1 MSSTTP
7 GFVCAHHHLYSSLAR
22 GMPAP
27 LETPT
32 NFLSVLK
39 NVWWRLDAAL
49 DLEMIYWSAKLGA
62 VEALM
67 SGTTCIIDH
76 HESPKAIEGSLAAI
90 QRACT
95 EVGVRVNVAYGV
107 TDRWRDDGSQRDTV
121 DPSSP
126 MTNGAR
132 LGLQE
137 NRRALETGHAAMV
150 GVHAA
155 FTTSDETLDAAAAL
169 AKEFGVGVH
178 IHVAEGPDDA
188 DAAKRIAHLATDR
201 WLIIHGVHLREPLP
215 GVLVHNPRSNMNNA
229 VGYAHPQK
237 SQMPVALG
245 TDGIGADMPEEARV
259 AFARLRESTLTSSA
273 DVVERWIETSR
284 DLFPSSR
291 NDVVTWN
298 YDHADSIWHL
308 VYTPGTRPTK
318 VVVDGRTV
326 LDDGRP
332 TLVDL
337 DEVRHEASRHAHR
350 LHERLAAA

>member
-1 MSSTTP
+1 
-7 GFVCAHHHLYSSLAR
+7 
-22 GMPAP
+22 MPAP
-27 LETPT
+27 VQTPT

-76 HESPKAIEGSLAAI
+76 HESPRAIEGSLETI
-90 QRACT
+90 RRACT

-107 TDRWRDDGSQRDTV
+107 TDRWRDDGSSLDIV

-126 MTNGAR
+126 MTTGAR
-132 LGLQE
+132 LGLAE
-137 NRRALETGHAAMV
+137 NRRALESGDAAMV

-155 FTTSDETLDAAAAL
+155 FTTCDETLQAAADL
-169 AKEFGVGVH
+169 ANEFGVGVH
-178 IHVAEGPDDA
+178 IHVAEGSDDA
-188 DAAKRIAHLATDR
+188 GAARRLGHLANDK
-201 WLIIHGVHLREPLP
+201 WLIIHGVHLREPLA
-215 GVLVHNPRSNMNNA
+215 GTLVHNPRSNMNNA
-229 VGYAHPQK
+229 VGYAYPQN
-237 SQMPVALG
+237 SDMHVALG

-259 AFARLRESTLTSSA
+259 AFARLRESSLTSSA

-284 DLFPSSR
+284 DLFPASR
-291 NDVVTWN
+291 SDVVTWN

-308 VYTPGTRPTK
+308 VYTPGMRPTSA
-318 VVVDGRTV
+318 VVDGRIV
-326 LDDGRP
+326 LNEGRP

-337 DEVRHEASRHAHR
+337 DEVRHKASHHAFR